1 MKKSMAPIAHTK
13 VMCQAF
19 DANDCIDKI
28 REVILQLFV
37 LLWNSIWRIMYS
49 IGLLFYSF
57 NERVADMQ
65 QRNSVEKKN
74 KGLGF
79 SLLETITL
87 GKYFNSN

>member
-1 MKKSMAPIAHTK
+1 
-13 VMCQAF
+13 
-19 DANDCIDKI
+19 
-28 REVILQLFV
+28 
-37 LLWNSIWRIMYS
+37 MYS

-57 NERVADMQ
+57 NERVADVQ
-65 QRNSVEKKN
+65 QRNSVEKRN